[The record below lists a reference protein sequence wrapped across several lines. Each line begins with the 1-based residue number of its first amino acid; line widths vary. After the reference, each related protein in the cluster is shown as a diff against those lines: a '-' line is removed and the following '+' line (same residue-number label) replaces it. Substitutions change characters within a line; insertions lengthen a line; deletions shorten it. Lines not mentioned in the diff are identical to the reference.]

1 VRTVA
6 SATQALREEHRVILR
21 ALELVEG
28 AAGRLDAGRVLPAGW
43 WEELLEWLRAFA
55 DRNHHAKEEAYLFP
69 ALAQA
74 GVPAAGGPVG
84 VMLEEHAEGRELIR
98 MMAESGGER
107 RVAAAHRYVRLL
119 RDHIDKENGVLFPLT
134 EAVLDPQSQAAL
146 ARAFEQVE
154 AEQGLAAS
162 SEHAEALV
170 DRLVAALD
178 DGRDGRQDG
187 RGQP

>member
-1 VRTVA
+1 MKTVT
-6 SATQALREEHRVILR
+6 SPTQTLREEHRVILR
-21 ALELVEG
+21 AIGLVEA
-28 AAGRLDAGRVLPAGW
+28 AAGRPDVGGALPAGW
-43 WEELLEWLRAFA
+43 WEELIEWLRAFA
-55 DRNHHAKEEAYLFP
+55 DRNHHAKEEAHLFP
-69 ALAQA
+69 ALARA

-84 VMLEEHAEGRELIR
+84 VMLEEHAEGRELTR

-107 RVAAAHRYVRLL
+107 RVAAAQRYVRVL

-134 EAVLDPQSQAAL
+134 EAVLDPQSQAEL

-162 SEHAEALV
+162 SEHAEAVV
-170 DRLVAALD
+170 DRLAAALD
-178 DGRDGRQDG
+178 DSPDGRRDG